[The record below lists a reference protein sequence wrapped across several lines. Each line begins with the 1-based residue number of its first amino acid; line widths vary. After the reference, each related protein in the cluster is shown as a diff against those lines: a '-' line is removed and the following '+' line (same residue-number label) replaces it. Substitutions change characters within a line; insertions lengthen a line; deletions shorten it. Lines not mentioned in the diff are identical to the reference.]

1 MSQIRVFPHNG
12 SAVFRD
18 GKRDGEVDPC
28 RHQSEL
34 RESVMDATN
43 LAGRAGRWSA
53 SHWKRAAFGWI
64 AFAVLA
70 VAVGGAVG
78 AKEMKDWAIA
88 NGESRRAAQILDQG
102 NFNLPARESVL
113 IQSQTATVDQP
124 AFSSAVATL
133 VQTLSGEPT
142 VRNVVSPI
150 DHPRA
155 GLVSRDRHSAL
166 VQFDVKG
173 KVEKA
178 KDKIAPILAAVDNAQ
193 ARLPSFVVAEFGQA
207 SADYQVSRR
216 FESDMRR
223 AEVTSLP
230 LTIGILIVAFGALVA
245 AGLPVLLAFS
255 AVLAATGLNS
265 LASHVVP
272 TDQQTLSAIILM
284 IGMAVGID
292 YSLFYLRRAR
302 EERHAGRAAHDAL
315 LHAARTSGQA
325 VLISGATVLIA
336 MAGMFVSGNSLFTTI
351 GLGTMI
357 VVLAAMVG
365 SLTVLPAVLHR
376 LGDKVDKGRIPLF
389 RGRSRDDGP
398 WGRFIGVVLRRPL
411 TAMLVSAGSLV
422 ILALPALG
430 MHTKLPNLTDLPHD
444 LKIVRTYDRIQ
455 HAFPGSQTPAQVV
468 VKAPNVQ
475 APQMRKAYDLFR
487 QRALATNELFAPFT
501 VNINPDKT
509 VARIDFAIAGNGDN
523 AASVAA
529 LHTLRDTVIPPI
541 ARTLPGVEVAVTG
554 VTAGTYD
561 FNQQM
566 RSRLP
571 YVFLFVLGLAF
582 VLLLFTFRSLVIAAT
597 AVALNLLSVGAA
609 YGILVAVFQHGWF
622 ASLFGFQTNGAIVS
636 WLPLFLFVVLFGL
649 SMDYHVFILSRVKE
663 LHDAGHATDEAI
675 RLAITRTAGTVTS
688 AAIIMVAV
696 FGLFATL
703 SMIMMQQM
711 GFGLAVAVLIDA
723 TVIRAVLVPA
733 TMKLLGESNWYLPR
747 WLERLPS
754 LSPEG
759 ERSAPARQRIL
770 PMPGTRRAS

>member
-1 MSQIRVFPHNG
+1 MGTV
-12 SAVFRD
+12 
-18 GKRDGEVDPC
+18 
-28 RHQSEL
+28 
-34 RESVMDATN
+34 N

-53 SHWKRAAFGWI
+53 AHWKRAAFGWI
-64 AFAVLA
+64 AFAVFA
-70 VAVGGAVG
+70 IVVGGAVG
-78 AKEMKDWAIA
+78 AREMKAWAIA
-88 NGESRRAAQILDQG
+88 NGESRRAEQILDRG
-102 NFNLPARESVL
+102 HFNLPARESVL
-113 IQSQTATVDQP
+113 VQSQTATVDQP
-124 AFSSAVATL
+124 AFAAAVGN
-133 VQTLSGEPT
+133 VVLSLSQQP
-142 VRNVVSPI
+142 NVTHLVSPI

-173 KVEKA
+173 KAENA
-178 KDKIAPILAAVDNAQ
+178 KDRIAPILAAVDESQ
-193 ARLPSFVVAEFGQA
+193 AANPSSIIEEFGQA
-207 SADYQVSRR
+207 SADYRVGQR
-216 FESDMRR
+216 FENDMKR
-223 AEVTSLP
+223 AEMTSLP

-265 LASHVVP
+265 LASHIVP

-284 IGMAVGID
+284 LGMAVGID

-302 EERHAGRAAHDAL
+302 EERAAGRSQHDAL

-336 MAGMFVSGNSLFTTI
+336 MAGMFVSGNSLFNTI

-376 LGDKVDKGRIPLF
+376 LGDNVDKGRIPLF
-389 RGRSRDDGP
+389 RGRARDDGP
-398 WGRFIGVVLRRPL
+398 WGRFIGGVLRRPL
-411 TAMLVSAGSLV
+411 TAVLLSGGALLV
-422 ILALPALG
+422 LALPAAG

-444 LKIVRTYDRIQ
+444 LKIVRTYARIQ
-455 HAFPGSQTPAQVV
+455 RAFPGSQTPAVVV
-468 VKAPNVQ
+468 VKADNVDS
-475 APQMRKAYDLFR
+475 PQMLHAYDLFR
-487 QRALATNELFAPFT
+487 QRALATGELFSPFT
-501 VNINPDKT
+501 VSVNPDRT

-523 AASVAA
+523 AVSLAA
-529 LHTLRDTVIPPI
+529 LQTLRDTVIPPI
-541 ARTLPGVEVAVTG
+541 AAGLPGVEVAVTG

-561 FNQQM
+561 FNHQM
-566 RSRLP
+566 RARLP

-582 VLLLFTFRSLVIAAT
+582 MLLLVTFRSLVIAAT

-609 YGILVAVFQHGWF
+609 YGILVAVFQYGWL
-622 ASLFGFQTNGAIVS
+622 AGPLGFQTNGAIVS
-636 WLPLFLFVVLFGL
+636 WLPLFLFVILFGL

-663 LHDAGHATDEAI
+663 LHDAGASTEDAV

-711 GFGLAVAVLIDA
+711 GFGLAIAVLIDA

-733 TMKLLGESNWYLPR
+733 TMKLLGEWNWYLPS
-747 WLERLPS
+747 WLEWLPS
-754 LSPEG
+754 LSPESG
-759 ERSAPARQRIL
+759 DSAPRPPRQAL
-770 PMPGTRRAS
+770 PSH